1 RTGSG
6 TVGSEAPPGGSPK
19 GPREPSVAGPSVRP
33 SLTLAR
39 GVNPLADPLP
49 PPTPSSRPGAPMP
62 SGPDADFADR
72 QRANKAFRDR
82 YALSAAAQARNQP
95 CADAVRAALEDLRR
109 RNRYDDK
116 AIVEVLTAVGL
127 T

>member
-1 RTGSG
+1 
-6 TVGSEAPPGGSPK
+6 
-19 GPREPSVAGPSVRP
+19 
-33 SLTLAR
+33 
-39 GVNPLADPLP
+39 
-49 PPTPSSRPGAPMP
+49 MP

-127 T
+127 TGAVARPAGRLDVAGNGGLLFAGWTGQACVFGEHGPAATTVDVGGIIKDGGCLPAPD